1 MDPVSLLLVA
11 QSSFAAIKAG
21 VAAGKEIQSL
31 FSDVFSLMDSL
42 GAATR
47 FAAQPPRGSLFDDKT
62 PEQQAIEAYQARSEI
77 AAMYE
82 EVKNL
87 FISEHGIGAWDSI
100 LKDITRIRKERIAAQ
115 LQAEQE
121 AAERLQIILFALPI
135 VAFPLAIFVIII
147 IAIMQN

>member
-47 FAAQPPRGSLFDDKT
+47 IAAQPPRGSLFDDKT

-77 AAMYE
+77 ATMYE

-121 AAERLQIILFALPI
+121 AAERLQMILFALPFI
-135 VAFPLAIFVIII
+135 AIPLAIFVIII

>member
-47 FAAQPPRGSLFDDKT
+47 IAAQPPRGGLFDDKT

-77 AAMYE
+77 ATMYE

-121 AAERLQIILFALPI
+121 AAERLQIILFALPLI
-135 VAFPLAIFVIII
+135 AIPLAIFVIII
-147 IAIMQN
+147 IAIMRN

>member
-1 MDPVSLLLVA
+1 
-11 QSSFAAIKAG
+11 
-21 VAAGKEIQSL
+21 
-31 FSDVFSLMDSL
+31 MDSL

-47 FAAQPPRGSLFDDKT
+47 IAAQPPRGGLFDDKT

-77 AAMYE
+77 ATMYE

-100 LKDITRIRKERIAAQ
+100 LKDITRIRKERVAAQ

-121 AAERLQIILFALPI
+121 AAERLQMILFALPI
-135 VAFPLAIFVIII
+135 VAVPFAIFAVIV
-147 IAIMQN
+147 IAIWRN